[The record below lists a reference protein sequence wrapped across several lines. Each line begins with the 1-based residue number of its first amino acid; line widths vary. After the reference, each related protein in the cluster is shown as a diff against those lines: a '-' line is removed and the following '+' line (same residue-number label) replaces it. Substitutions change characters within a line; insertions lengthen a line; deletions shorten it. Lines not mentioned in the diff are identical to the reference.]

1 MARPIKIQTNEEGMK
16 AIHALG
22 DAALKAGGNN
32 MLNLA
37 IAIYGAI
44 KPIPPQVKAPSEDSA
59 PADDGEEAK
68 SCSDA

>member
-1 MARPIKIQTNEEGMK
+1 MAQPIKIQTNEEGMK

-32 MLNLA
+32 VLNLT
-37 IAIYGAI
+37 IAVYGAI
-44 KPIPPQVKAPSEDSA
+44 KPIPPQIDHLEPG
-59 PADDGEEAK
+59 DDGGEGK